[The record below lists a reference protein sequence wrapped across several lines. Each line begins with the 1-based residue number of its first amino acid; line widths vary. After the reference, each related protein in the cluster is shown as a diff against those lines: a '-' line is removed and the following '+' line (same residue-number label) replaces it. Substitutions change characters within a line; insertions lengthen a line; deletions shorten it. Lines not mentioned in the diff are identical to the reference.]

1 MKPAL
6 RLAHGSPLPGGVAP
20 HHPAGLG
27 SRQSTPTSTY
37 ERPMPMI
44 DVNAIV
50 HRILAAA
57 NNAPDRIAAD
67 RAVSKLLV
75 ELRDAVKAMQ
85 IEAQQ
90 LPMMR
95 AWNPEPPSQGEAA
108 FITARRLS
116 ARLDEMKLAKRFG
129 DATDVQRVL
138 DITLRELRAAV
149 LGTGQ

>member
-1 MKPAL
+1 
-6 RLAHGSPLPGGVAP
+6 
-20 HHPAGLG
+20 
-27 SRQSTPTSTY
+27 
-37 ERPMPMI
+37 MI
-44 DVNAIV
+44 DVNATV

-67 RAVSKLLV
+67 RAVSKLLA

-108 FITARRLS
+108 FVTARRLS
-116 ARLDEMKLAKRFG
+116 ARLDEMKLAKQFG

-138 DITLRELRAAV
+138 DLTLRELREAAI
-149 LGTGQ
+149 GSRRW